1 MQGRMQWWMRA
12 LCAAAVLLPTA
23 CVPAVPYGQ
32 EPAINSPAF
41 AVRIPAP
48 GRPGYLQTIKFV
60 DDGMRYVDRDSQFF
74 ISPAGEMC
82 FRVRP
87 NYPEIIY
94 DAAYRNWC
102 IYPQVVDRVEAATND
117 VTGINEVRLWCLR
130 SYPQCAHAPDSGW
143 VSNNISAGT
152 VDYLRQRAAVEDLI
166 SIMGGNVRFAQPPSG
181 YLSNTG
187 EISPPR

>member
-1 MQGRMQWWMRA
+1 MQGRMQWRMRA

-82 FRVRP
+82 FRIRP

-94 DAAYRNWC
+94 DAVTGTGASIRRWWTASKRRRTTLPVSMKSVCGASVPIRNARTLRTAVGFRT
-102 IYPQVVDRVEAATND
+102 IYPPGPSTISGNA
-117 VTGINEVRLWCLR
+117 RLWR
-130 SYPQCAHAPDSGW
+130 
-143 VSNNISAGT
+143 I
-152 VDYLRQRAAVEDLI
+152 
-166 SIMGGNVRFAQPPSG
+166 
-181 YLSNTG
+181 
-187 EISPPR
+187 

>member
-1 MQGRMQWWMRA
+1 MQGRMRA
-12 LCAAAVLLPTA
+12 LCAAAVVLLTA

-94 DAAYRNWC
+94 YAAYRNWC
-102 IYPQVVDRVEAATND
+102 T
-117 VTGINEVRLWCLR
+117 
-130 SYPQCAHAPDSGW
+130 YPQCAHAPDSGS

-152 VDYLRQRAAVEDLI
+152 VDYLRERAAVEDLI

>member
-1 MQGRMQWWMRA
+1 MQWRMQWQMRA
-12 LCAAAVLLPTA
+12 LCAAAVLLVTA
-23 CVPAVPYGQ
+23 CVSAVPYGQ
-32 EPAINSPAF
+32 EPVINSPAF

-152 VDYLRQRAAVEDLI
+152 VDYLRERAAVEDLI

-181 YLSNTG
+181 YLSNIG
-187 EISPPR
+187 EISPLR

>member
-1 MQGRMQWWMRA
+1 MQGRMRA
-12 LCAAAVLLPTA
+12 LCAAAVLLLTA
-23 CVPAVPYGQ
+23 CVPAGPYGQ
-32 EPAINSPAF
+32 EPPINSPAF

-48 GRPGYLQTIKFV
+48 GGPGYLQTIKFV
-60 DDGMRYVDRDSQFF
+60 DDGMRYIDRDSQFF

-94 DAAYRNWC
+94 YATYRNWC

-130 SYPQCAHAPDSGW
+130 SYPQCAHSPDTGW

-152 VDYLRQRAAVEDLI
+152 VDYLRERAAVEDLI